1 MARTRFARMLSE
13 RRKQLRLSIPQ
24 AAKVLRMRESVL
36 EAFEEGD
43 FAHLPA
49 LGYAQGMISSYARYL
64 GLDSRQVA
72 ELYEREHAEYV
83 SGVTGRE
90 PSALARLEDEPFID
104 GPASAASDSRSNF
117 PAASARASATHV
129 SLPSA
134 ASSSAW
140 RPSSAYGA
148 PTGAASSRGPY
159 GSSRA
164 LPASSQPGEGAGY
177 ERGERRYTTRV
188 PSSGDDRA
196 RRQQDARA
204 RRSRGADGYGRPR
217 SEERSGA
224 TSRYAGASDR
234 GESRQGPRP
243 ATRGGA
249 SRGSRGY
256 VAGHSDEITTRRVG
270 SGQYR
275 DDMRFDGAARP
286 YRPSSTRAGR
296 EASRGMV
303 APERPNVR
311 RRQPPPQSRDPRS
324 RLGRQAPRG
333 GLVSTLLAD
342 QRRVALVIGLLL
354 AVALVLILAFS
365 IRSCAAGG
373 SSGKQVSVVTVTT
386 TDAASTAASTSSAAE
401 QQALSEAAAK
411 RAASDAAAQS
421 QETKV
426 TVSVADGSTT
436 WVDIQSDGT
445 QEVAET
451 VTGAWSRE
459 YTVTKSLT
467 IQVGDASAVT
477 VEKNGE
483 RVQLT
488 KTSGTLAG
496 ATITG
501 TDPSA
506 SATASATSSSTA
518 STTADSGSSSKN

>member
-1 MARTRFARMLSE
+1 MARTRFARMLSD

-43 FAHLPA
+43 FARLPA

-117 PAASARASATHV
+117 PASSAR
-129 SLPSA
+129 
-134 ASSSAW
+134 SSSAHSLAL
-140 RPSSAYGA
+140 PSSGTYRSYSVYGA
-148 PTGAASSRGPY
+148 PAGAAAGREAYAS
-159 GSSRA
+159 GSN
-164 LPASSQPGEGAGY
+164 G
-177 ERGERRYTTRV
+177 RGERRYTTRV
-188 PSSGDDRA
+188 PYAGDDRT

-204 RRSRGADGYGRPR
+204 RRARGQDGYQRPD
-217 SEERSGA
+217 ERSGA
-224 TSRYAGASDR
+224 TARYGVRSDYDQARTGARTSGR
-234 GESRQGPRP
+234 AVQQRSQ
-243 ATRGGA
+243 
-249 SRGSRGY
+249 RGY
-256 VAGHSDEITTRRVG
+256 GSARSDEITMRRVG

-296 EASRGMV
+296 EASHGMV

-311 RRQPPPQSRDPRS
+311 RRKAPQGRDPRA
-324 RLGRQAPRG
+324 RRPQQASG
-333 GLVSTLLAD
+333 GVLAGILSD
-342 QRRVALVIGLLL
+342 QRRMVLVIGLAL
-354 AVALVLILAFS
+354 AVALVLILTFS
-365 IRSCAAGG
+365 IRSCAAG
-373 SSGKQVSVVTVTT
+373 SSDGRQVPVVTVTT
-386 TDAASTAASTSSAAE
+386 TDAASTTSATTTSAAE

-411 RAASDAAAQS
+411 KAASDAAAQS

-426 TVSVADGSTT
+426 TVTVADGSTT
-436 WVDIQSDGT
+436 WVDIVSDGK
-445 QEVAET
+445 QQVAET
-451 VTGAWSRE
+451 VTGAWSQE

-467 IQVGDASAVT
+467 IQVGDSSAVT

-488 KTSGTLAG
+488 KTSGTLAS

-501 TDPSA
+501 TDPTASSTSATTAATTAASSGSA
-506 SATASATSSSTA
+506 SAR
-518 STTADSGSSSKN
+518 N